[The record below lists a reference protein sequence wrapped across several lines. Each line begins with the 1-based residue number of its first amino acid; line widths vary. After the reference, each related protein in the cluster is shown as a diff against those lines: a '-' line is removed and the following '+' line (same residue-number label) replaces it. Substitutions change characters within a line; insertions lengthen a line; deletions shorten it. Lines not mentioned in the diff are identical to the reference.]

1 MFETNAMPA
10 RDKGVTEI
18 RKAPERYACKVVMG
32 DGQVE
37 YGMFSKDEIKHMLE
51 NTELGGSPPYFVQL

>member
-1 MFETNAMPA
+1 
-10 RDKGVTEI
+10 
-18 RKAPERYACKVVMG
+18 MG

>member
-1 MFETNAMPA
+1 MFESNIAFA
-10 RDKGVTEI
+10 RDKDINEVRRT
-18 RKAPERYACKVVMG
+18 PERYACKVVMG